1 MEQVLESLAGPLL
14 ISLLCARAVKTA
26 SSEGRTELIDLVN
39 ELFELKRKQLGI
51 NN

>member
-1 MEQVLESLAGPLL
+1 MEQVLESLARTITNKFTHAPSVQL
-14 ISLLCARAVKTA
+14 KTA

-39 ELFELKRKQLGI
+39 ELFELKNV

>member
-1 MEQVLESLAGPLL
+1 LARTITNKFTHAPSVQL
-14 ISLLCARAVKTA
+14 KTA

-39 ELFELKRKQLGI
+39 ELFELKNV